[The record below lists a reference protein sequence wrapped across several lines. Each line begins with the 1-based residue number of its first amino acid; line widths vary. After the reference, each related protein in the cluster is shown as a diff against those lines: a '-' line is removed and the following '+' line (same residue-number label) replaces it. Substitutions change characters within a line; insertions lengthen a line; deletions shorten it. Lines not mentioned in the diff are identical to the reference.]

1 MDVTELV
8 RVAPTLKKTG
18 SVGPPRGHLFTRLM
32 QEGDTGLIFAA
43 MGGHF
48 DTVKLLI
55 DRGAKIDIR
64 NKVIRR
70 LGLGLSNAGRVG
82 RCAQNLE
89 KNLINH

>member
-1 MDVTELV
+1 
-8 RVAPTLKKTG
+8 
-18 SVGPPRGHLFTRLM
+18 M

-43 MGGHF
+43 MSGHF

-64 NKVIRR
+64 NEVIGRLG

-82 RCAQNLE
+82 RCPQNL
-89 KNLINH
+89 KKLNKSLMI